1 MSMIRVENISKSFGS
16 LEVLKDVSLTVEKGE
31 RIVIIGE
38 SGGGKSVFL
47 RSMDLLEVPDKGSIY
62 IGDDELTSPKADLN
76 RIRRRVGFVYQGFH
90 LFSHLCVLDNI
101 TLAPIRLL
109 KMKRAEAEE
118 KALKL
123 LRMVGLESKKHA
135 MPDVLSGGQKQRI
148 AIVRSLIMEP
158 EVMLFDEPTSALDPT
173 MVGEVLATLRLLAK
187 SGMTMVIVTHEMS
200 FAREIATRILYMDE
214 KGIYEEGTPQEIFD
228 DPKRKKTRDFIH
240 KMKYLSYKIDSRS
253 FDLMQLQGSI
263 RDFASKYGIDEKK
276 AYRLQ
281 LCTEELIYEML
292 DYGKSDCVDMSLE
305 LSFDE
310 KEKSSLIR
318 LSSKGVEYNP
328 FEKACDGLGDGI
340 HGKADVSVG
349 GDDMVHLGITILKNT
364 AKRIEY
370 RYDAGNRENLFEIEI

>member
-1 MSMIRVENISKSFGS
+1 MSMIRVDNISKSFGL

-31 RIVIIGE
+31 RVVIIGG

-47 RSMDLLEVPDKGSIY
+47 RSMDMLEIPDKGSVY
-62 IGDDELTSPKADLN
+62 VGDEELTSPKADLN
-76 RIRRRVGFVYQGFH
+76 RIRRRIGFVYQGFH

-101 TLAPIRLL
+101 TLAPIKIL
-109 KMKRAEAEE
+109 KMKRKEAEA
-118 KALKL
+118 KADKL
-123 LRMVGLESKKHA
+123 LRMVGLESKKYA

-148 AIVRSLIMEP
+148 AIVRSLIMDP

-200 FAREIATRILYMDE
+200 FAREIATRVVYMDE
-214 KGIYEEGTPQEIFD
+214 KGIYEEGTPEEIFD
-228 DPKRKKTRDFIH
+228 NPKRKKTRDFIH

-253 FDLMQLQGSI
+253 FDLMQLQGNI
-263 RDFASKYGIDEKK
+263 RDFASRYGIGERK

-292 DYGKSDCVDMSLE
+292 DYGKSDIVDMSLE

-328 FEKACDGLGDGI
+328 FEERDEGHVGLDDKTDGND
-340 HGKADVSVG
+340 A
-349 GDDMVHLGITILKNT
+349 VHLGTTILKNT
-364 AKRIEY
+364 ARRIEY
-370 RYDAGNRENLFEIEI
+370 SYDGENCENFLEIEL

>member
-1 MSMIRVENISKSFGS
+1 MSMIRVDNISKSFGP

-31 RIVIIGE
+31 RVVIIGG

-47 RSMDLLEVPDKGSIY
+47 RSMDMLEIPDKGSVY
-62 IGDDELTSPKADLN
+62 VGDEELTSPKADLN
-76 RIRRRVGFVYQGFH
+76 RIRRRIGFVYQGFH

-101 TLAPIRLL
+101 TLAPIKIL
-109 KMKRAEAEE
+109 KMKRKEAEA
-118 KALKL
+118 KADKL
-123 LRMVGLESKKHA
+123 LRMVGLESKKYA

-148 AIVRSLIMEP
+148 AIVRSLIMDP
-158 EVMLFDEPTSALDPT
+158 DVMLFDEPTSALDPT

-200 FAREIATRILYMDE
+200 FAREIATRVVYMDE
-214 KGIYEEGTPQEIFD
+214 KGIYEEGTPEEIFD
-228 DPKRKKTRDFIH
+228 NPKRKKTRDFIH

-253 FDLMQLQGSI
+253 FDLMQLQGNI
-263 RDFASKYGIDEKK
+263 RDFASRYGIGERK

-292 DYGKSDCVDMSLE
+292 DYGKSDIVDMSLE

-328 FEKACDGLGDGI
+328 FEERDEGHVGLDDKTDGND
-340 HGKADVSVG
+340 A
-349 GDDMVHLGITILKNT
+349 VHLGTTILKNT
-364 AKRIEY
+364 ARRIEY
-370 RYDAGNRENLFEIEI
+370 SYDGENCENFLEIEL

>member
-109 KMKRAEAEE
+109 KMKKEDAEE

-123 LRMVGLESKKHA
+123 LRMVGLESKKYA

-214 KGIYEEGTPQEIFD
+214 KGIYEEGTPEQIFD
-228 DPKRKKTRDFIH
+228 NPKRKKTRDFIH

-253 FDLMQLQGSI
+253 FDLMQLQGNI
-263 RDFASKYGIDEKK
+263 RDFASKYGIGEKK
-276 AYRLQ
+276 AHRLQ

-318 LSSKGVEYNP
+318 LSSKGMEYNP
-328 FEKACDGLGDGI
+328 FEEVSNGLGDGI
-340 HGKADVSVG
+340 HGKADASVG
-349 GDDMVHLGITILKNT
+349 DADMVHLGITILKNT
-364 AKRIEY
+364 ARRLEY

>member
-109 KMKRAEAEE
+109 RMKREEAEE

-123 LRMVGLESKKHA
+123 LGMVGLESKKHS

-214 KGIYEEGTPQEIFD
+214 KGIYEEGTPEQIFD
-228 DPKRKKTRDFIH
+228 NPKRKKTRDFIH

-253 FDLMQLQGSI
+253 FDLMQLQGNI
-263 RDFASKYGIDEKK
+263 RDFASKYGIGEKK
-276 AYRLQ
+276 AHRLQ

-292 DYGKSDCVDMSLE
+292 DYGRSDCVDMSLE

-318 LSSKGVEYNP
+318 LSSKGKEYNP
-328 FEKACDGLGDGI
+328 FEEVSNGLGVGI
-340 HGKADVSVG
+340 HGQTDVSVG
-349 GDDMVHLGITILKNT
+349 DDDMVHLGITILRNT
-364 AKRIEY
+364 ARRIEY
-370 RYDAGNRENLFEIEI
+370 RYDAGNHENLFEIEI

>member
-228 DPKRKKTRDFIH
+228 NPKRKKTRDFIH
-240 KMKYLSYKIDSRS
+240 KMKYLSYKIDSLS

-263 RDFASKYGIDEKK
+263 RDFASKYGIGEKK

-292 DYGKSDCVDMSLE
+292 DYGQSDCVDMSLE

-318 LSSKGVEYNP
+318 LSSKGAEYNP
-328 FEKACDGLGDGI
+328 FEEACDGIGDGI
-340 HGKADVSVG
+340 PGKADVSVG

-364 AKRIEY
+364 ARRIEY

>member
-109 KMKRAEAEE
+109 KMKKEDAED

-135 MPDVLSGGQKQRI
+135 MPNVLSGGQKQRI

-214 KGIYEEGTPQEIFD
+214 KGIYEEGTPEQIFD
-228 DPKRKKTRDFIH
+228 NPKRKKTRDFIH

-253 FDLMQLQGSI
+253 FDLMQLQGNI
-263 RDFASKYGIDEKK
+263 RDFASKYGIGEKK
-276 AYRLQ
+276 AHRLQ

-318 LSSKGVEYNP
+318 LSSKGMEYNP
-328 FEKACDGLGDGI
+328 FEEVSNGLGDGI
-340 HGKADVSVG
+340 HGKAYVSVG
-349 GDDMVHLGITILKNT
+349 DDDMVHLGITILKNT
-364 AKRIEY
+364 ARRIEY
-370 RYDAGNRENLFEIEI
+370 RYDAGNHENLFEIEI

>member
-109 KMKRAEAEE
+109 KMKKEDAEE

-214 KGIYEEGTPQEIFD
+214 KGIYEEGTPEQIFD
-228 DPKRKKTRDFIH
+228 NPKRKKTRDFIH

-253 FDLMQLQGSI
+253 FDLMQLQGNI
-263 RDFASKYGIDEKK
+263 RDFASKYGIGEKK
-276 AYRLQ
+276 AHRLQ

-318 LSSKGVEYNP
+318 LSSKGMEYNP
-328 FEKACDGLGDGI
+328 FEEVSNGLGDGI
-340 HGKADVSVG
+340 QCKADVSVG
-349 GDDMVHLGITILKNT
+349 DDDMVHLGITILKNT
-364 AKRIEY
+364 ARRIEY
-370 RYDAGNRENLFEIEI
+370 RYDAGNHENLFEIEI